1 MSLDPRP
8 ENYQRLPKRNWEDLN
23 RSLQFYFKK
32 GRFDKPFFIVNV
44 NEYEMTKEEIIKE
57 AESKGYKV
65 TDLSNNEL
73 KFE

>member
-1 MSLDPRP
+1 MGLDPRP
-8 ENYQRLPKRNWEDLN
+8 ENYQPLPKRTWEDLN

-32 GRFDKPFFIVNV
+32 GHFDKPYFIAYVHD
-44 NEYEMTKEEIIKE
+44 YEMSKEEIIKE

-65 TDLSNNEL
+65 TEPTTDNL

>member
-8 ENYQRLPKRNWEDLN
+8 ENYNALPKRTWKDLN
-23 RSLQFYFKK
+23 NSLQFYFKK
-32 GRFDKPFFIVNV
+32 GHHDKPYFIMNV
-44 NEYEMTKEEIIKE
+44 NDYEMSKEEIIKE

-65 TDLSNNEL
+65 TEPTAGNL